1 MKLIRRQRIKDR
13 QQNSENRHQAKD
25 TNRLGSV
32 FCDLGSV
39 STHGGNIYNA
49 AQELGISENEIIDFS
64 ASINPLG
71 ISGKVKKVIAEEIVN
86 LVNYPDPDAKMLRQF
101 ISAHLSIKRDSI
113 ICGNGSTELIY
124 LIPRALK
131 PEKVLIASP
140 TFSEYERAIR
150 TQNTERRAQIKY
162 LSLKEEDKFKVDL
175 DKFIKSM
182 IDEKQIL
189 NEAKSLYSDVCV
201 PGSVNMAFLCNPNN
215 PTGNIL
221 KKVEVLEIAEAAKN
235 SKCFLV
241 VDEAFID
248 FAPDDSVVREV
259 QNNPYLIVLR
269 SLTKF
274 YAMAG
279 LRVGYGVFNEA
290 VIESIKEF
298 KEPWTVNNLAQHSAV
313 AAIGDTQYIK
323 ATMDLMRREKKY
335 LENGFK
341 DIGITFFTSEANFYL
356 IKLNPAQ
363 DVCNKLKEK
372 GILAR
377 DCSNFKGLDRSYI
390 RVAVK
395 SNKENQRLIQELS
408 GLCGK

>member
-1 MKLIRRQRIKDR
+1 MNKNHRKERQEYIPLPLATSHKGRGDDSSIPSPLR
-13 QQNSENRHQAKD
+13 GEGQGGGECLFLNTE
-25 TNRLGSV
+25 
-32 FCDLGSV
+32 
-39 STHGGNIYNA
+39 HGGNIYNA

-71 ISGKVKKVIAEEIVN
+71 ISDKVKKVIAREIAN

-101 ISAHLSIKRDSI
+101 ISAHLSIKSDSI

-124 LIPRALK
+124 LVPRALK

-150 TQNTERRAQIKY
+150 TQNLPAGRQGTERRAQIKY
-162 LSLKEEDKFKVDL
+162 LSLREENGFAIQPDGFVSAMNGCD
-175 DKFIKSM
+175 
-182 IDEKQIL
+182 
-189 NEAKSLYSDVCV
+189 
-201 PGSVNMAFLCNPNN
+201 MAFLCNPNN
-215 PTGNIL
+215 PTGHML
-221 KKVEVLEIAEAAKN
+221 GKDAVLTIARTAEEM
-235 SKCFLV
+235 KCYLV
-241 VDEAFID
+241 VDEAFIE
-248 FAPDDSVVREV
+248 FASDDSVVREV

-290 VIESIKEF
+290 VIESIKEV

-323 ATMDLMRREKKY
+323 ATMDLMRHEKKY

-341 DIGITFFTSEANFYL
+341 DIGITFFASEANFYL

-372 GILAR
+372 GILVR
-377 DCSNFKGLDRSYI
+377 DCSNFKRLDRSYI

-395 SNKENQRLIQELS
+395 SDRENKRLIQELS
-408 GLCGK
+408 TLCGK

>member
-1 MKLIRRQRIKDR
+1 MEIIKS
-13 QQNSENRHQAKD
+13 QTAVYE
-25 TNRLGSV
+25 
-32 FCDLGSV
+32 
-39 STHGGNIYNA
+39 HGGNIYNA

-71 ISGKVKKVIAEEIVN
+71 ISDKVKKVIAKEIVN
-86 LVNYPDPDAKMLRQF
+86 LVNYPDPDTKMLRQF
-101 ISAHLSIKRDSI
+101 ISAHLNIESDSI

-124 LIPRALK
+124 LVPRALK

-140 TFSEYERAIR
+140 TFSEYERACKIGNELR
-150 TQNTERRAQIKY
+150 VMSYELR
-162 LSLKEEDKFKVDL
+162 EENGFAMQPDGFVSAMNGCD
-175 DKFIKSM
+175 
-182 IDEKQIL
+182 
-189 NEAKSLYSDVCV
+189 
-201 PGSVNMAFLCNPNN
+201 MAFLCNPNN
-215 PTGNIL
+215 PTGNL
-221 KKVEVLEIAEAAKN
+221 LRKAEVLEIAEAAKN

-248 FAPDDSVVREV
+248 FVSDDSVVREV

-290 VIESIKEF
+290 VIERIKEF

-341 DIGITFFTSEANFYL
+341 DIGIMFFASEANFYL

-395 SNKENQRLIQELS
+395 SDKENQRLIQELS

>member
-1 MKLIRRQRIKDR
+1 MEIIKS
-13 QQNSENRHQAKD
+13 QNIEQKTQSA
-25 TNRLGSV
+25 
-32 FCDLGSV
+32 V
-39 STHGGNIYNA
+39 SDHGGNIYNA

-71 ISGKVKKVIAEEIVN
+71 ISDKVKKVIAKEIAN

-101 ISAHLSIKRDSI
+101 ISAHLSIKSDSI

-124 LIPRALK
+124 LLPRALK
-131 PEKVLIASP
+131 PEKVLITAP
-140 TFSEYERAIR
+140 TFSEYERACKIGNELR
-150 TQNTERRAQIKY
+150 VMSYELR
-162 LSLKEEDKFKVDL
+162 EENGFAIQPDGFVSAMNGCD
-175 DKFIKSM
+175 
-182 IDEKQIL
+182 
-189 NEAKSLYSDVCV
+189 
-201 PGSVNMAFLCNPNN
+201 MAFLCNPNN
-215 PTGNIL
+215 PTGHML
-221 KKVEVLEIAEAAKN
+221 GKDVVLTIARTAEEM
-235 SKCFLV
+235 KCYLV
-241 VDEAFID
+241 VDEAFIE
-248 FAPDDSVVREV
+248 FASDDSVVREV

-323 ATMDLMRREKKY
+323 ATMDLMRHEKKY

-341 DIGITFFTSEANFYL
+341 DIGITFFASEANFYL
-356 IKLNPAQ
+356 IKLNPAR

-372 GILAR
+372 GILVR

-395 SNKENQRLIQELS
+395 SDRENKRLIQELS